1 MAFGPLVTA
10 EWVLDNIGQRDLVL
24 VDCRFA
30 LGSPGAGLAAW
41 QEGHIPGAH
50 FLDVDEDLSAPPG
63 DGRHPLPAAD
73 DFAAAAASAGIG
85 MDSAVVAYDE
95 AGEGGAA
102 RLWWL
107 LRHFGHERVA
117 VLDGGLRGWRAG
129 DGQIDDLP
137 PRPWPS
143 GDPFVPRERRG
154 DMADAKELA
163 ARLEDDTL
171 ALVDARAGARF
182 RGEVEPIDPV
192 AGHIPG
198 ARNVPVASLAPDGR
212 YLAPAEL
219 RAALE
224 PGDGRELV
232 AYCGSG
238 ITGSSLVLA
247 AKVAGLDA
255 RLYPGSWSD
264 WCGRGLPV
272 ARGG

>member
-1 MAFGPLVTA
+1 
-10 EWVLDNIGQRDLVL
+10 
-24 VDCRFA
+24 
-30 LGSPGAGLAAW
+30 
-41 QEGHIPGAH
+41 
-50 FLDVDEDLSAPPG
+50 
-63 DGRHPLPAAD
+63 
-73 DFAAAAASAGIG
+73 
-85 MDSAVVAYDE
+85 
-95 AGEGGAA
+95 
-102 RLWWL
+102 
-107 LRHFGHERVA
+107 
-117 VLDGGLRGWRAG
+117 
-129 DGQIDDLP
+129 
-137 PRPWPS
+137 
-143 GDPFVPRERRG
+143 
-154 DMADAKELA
+154 MADAKELA